1 MNIISCFRGA
11 LQAALC
17 LSVLSSCSGA
27 LTGSSYEVR
36 TPLSSTGIRL
46 EGLGVELDPHFI
58 SQNVTRND
66 GATLED
72 WRDIVV
78 RRVKMMD
85 VQRFRVMLLPHW
97 LEPVN
102 DNQDSQVADM
112 DRFTFDSAEMRSVCA
127 VLDLAQLYDLDVLIR
142 LADIAVRLVERSDLL
157 YAGIALVL
165 NKMLDNHGEVLGK
178 LLIVSRSRHP
188 VRPAPVA

>member
-11 LQAALC
+11 LRAALC

-27 LTGSSYEVR
+27 VTGSSYEVR

-85 VQRFRVMLLPHW
+85 VQV
-97 LEPVN
+97 
-102 DNQDSQVADM
+102 
-112 DRFTFDSAEMRSVCA
+112 
-127 VLDLAQLYDLDVLIR
+127 
-142 LADIAVRLVERSDLL
+142 IAVDVQDVETQTK
-157 YAGIALVL
+157 
-165 NKMLDNHGEVLGK
+165 KMKNTICKKARV
-178 LLIVSRSRHP
+178 
-188 VRPAPVA
+188 

>member
-58 SQNVTRND
+58 SQN
-66 GATLED
+66 
-72 WRDIVV
+72 
-78 RRVKMMD
+78 
-85 VQRFRVMLLPHW
+85 LLRHIRCHIYHKPDTFFCYFILMYSLYILHHLKKFKW
-97 LEPVN
+97 LYF
-102 DNQDSQVADM
+102 Q
-112 DRFTFDSAEMRSVCA
+112 F
-127 VLDLAQLYDLDVLIR
+127 
-142 LADIAVRLVERSDLL
+142 
-157 YAGIALVL
+157 
-165 NKMLDNHGEVLGK
+165 K
-178 LLIVSRSRHP
+178 LSCI
-188 VRPAPVA
+188 

>member
-1 MNIISCFRGA
+1 M
-11 LQAALC
+11 QAALC

-27 LTGSSYEVR
+27 VTGSSYEVR

-97 LEPVN
+97 WEPVN

-112 DRFTFDSAEMRSVCA
+112 DRFTFDSAEMRSARC
-127 VLDLAQLYDLDVLIR
+127 LIWLR
-142 LADIAVRLVERSDLL
+142 RRARV
-157 YAGIALVL
+157 
-165 NKMLDNHGEVLGK
+165 
-178 LLIVSRSRHP
+178 
-188 VRPAPVA
+188 